1 MCVNLYI
8 EQRGIGV
15 LCIFFMRRIHM
26 NIKKELTKGSSAML
40 VLSVLE
46 KEDLYGYMIIKRIA
60 EKSENVFSLKEGTLY
75 PILHNFE
82 SNGYVKAYWVEAEGR
97 NRKYYK
103 ITKKGFK
110 ALAEIKEEWNTYSL
124 AVGKVIDVK
133 PTVALV

>member
-1 MCVNLYI
+1 
-8 EQRGIGV
+8 
-15 LCIFFMRRIHM
+15 M

-46 KEDLYGYMIIKRIA
+46 KEDLYGYMIVKRIS
-60 EKSENVFSLKEGTLY
+60 EKSSNVFTLKEGTLY

-82 SNGYVKAYWVEAEGR
+82 ENGYVKSYWVEADGR

-103 ITKKGFK
+103 ITKKGLK
-110 ALAEIKEEWNTYSL
+110 VLNEAKEEWQAYTL

-133 PTVALV
+133 PSAALV